1 MVGREWYNGVIRQWD
16 MAKKIQTR
24 RPGLAWLSKPLKK
37 SLIQC
42 MACNHKCMIPE
53 GKAGICG
60 VRFNNGKA
68 LELLVY
74 GRAVAINTDPI
85 EKKPLH
91 HFYPGTEIFS
101 FGTVG
106 CNFRCLFCQNW
117 DISQFHKDH
126 SVEEVRKAG
135 RPLSPKEAVDYC
147 IKNKIPSIA
156 FTYNEPGIFFEYAYD
171 TAVLAKEHGLKTV
184 YVSNGFESKEAL
196 DEISPYID
204 AMNIDLKGATED
216 YYAKICGAR
225 LAPVKANIERLW
237 KQGMWIE
244 VTTLIEPNHNDD
256 DKGLTEIAEFLVG
269 VSPDMP
275 WHISRYFPCYKM
287 TDPPTPLSTLQ
298 KAYDIGKKAGLKYV
312 YVGNVFSGKLENTYC
327 PKCNELLIE
336 RHGYSV
342 QNNLKDNRCPKC
354 SEAIPGRF

>member
-1 MVGREWYNGVIRQWD
+1 
-16 MAKKIQTR
+16 MAKKKDQR
-24 RPGLAWLSKPLKK
+24 QAGMAWMSRPIKNG
-37 SLIQC
+37 LIQC
-42 MACNHKCMIPE
+42 LACNHYCKIPP
-53 GKAGICG
+53 KKTGICG
-60 VRFNNGKA
+60 VRYNNGKA

-74 GRAVAINTDPI
+74 GRAVASNIDPI
-85 EKKPLH
+85 EKKPLY
-91 HFYPGTEIFS
+91 HFYPGTDIFS

-126 SVEEVRKAG
+126 SVEAVREAG
-135 RPLSPKEAVDYC
+135 APLSPQEAVDFC
-147 IKNKIPSIA
+147 LDRQIPSIA

-171 TAVLAKEHGLKTV
+171 TAVLAKKKGLHTV

-196 DEISPYID
+196 DVISPFID
-204 AMNIDLKGATED
+204 AMNIDLKGATDE
-216 YYAKICGAR
+216 YYVKICGGR
-225 LAPVKANIERLW
+225 IEPVKENIARLW

-256 DKGLTEIAEFLVG
+256 EKGLTEIAEFLAG

-287 TDPPTPLSTLQ
+287 TDPPTPLSTLE
-298 KAYDIGKKAGLKYV
+298 KAYEVGKRAGIKYV
-312 YVGNVFSGKLENTYC
+312 YVGNVFSGEKENTYC
-327 PKCNELLIE
+327 PQCQTLLIE

-342 QNNLKDNRCPKC
+342 QSFMKGSQCPKC
-354 SEAIPGRF
+354 GEKIPGRF